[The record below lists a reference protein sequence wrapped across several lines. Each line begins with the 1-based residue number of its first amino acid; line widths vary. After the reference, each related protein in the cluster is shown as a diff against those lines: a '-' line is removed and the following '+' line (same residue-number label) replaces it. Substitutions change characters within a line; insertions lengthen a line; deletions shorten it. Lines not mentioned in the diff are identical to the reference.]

1 MINLH
6 ELKAMNT
13 SLIKYECAHH
23 EKQPLS
29 FPSTLLLSPSQKC
42 NFRCRTCMQRH
53 TGEELPPETLKKI
66 EAILPYVSLVDF
78 VGGEPLL
85 LDSFD
90 RVIDWGAKY
99 GCKLETVTNGVLLN
113 ERWRERI
120 VENMTNIRVSVDG
133 ATPKT
138 YEYVRRYPNLK
149 KVLSNIAKLAL
160 LKVQRD
166 SPTPLIELNFV
177 AMRANIKELP
187 ALTVMAADLGVQA
200 IRVIYMMA
208 HNEELAKQSLYFCQE
223 QSDAYMTKAI
233 AMGQEVGVRVQV
245 PGLFRDAGKAAQGG
259 HQNYCVGPWH
269 FLGVEHNGDAKICC
283 GGAPHFGNLNTMSF
297 REFWSNKKLRNL
309 RRVINTPNQPLYC
322 KNCHHGGHNLKSWGK
337 HITRKADYK
346 AAAAALGVAE
356 PIEESAHATA
366 I

>member
-1 MINLH
+1 
-6 ELKAMNT
+6 MNDF
-13 SLIKYECAHH
+13 LIKYESAHH
-23 EKQPLS
+23 EQQPHS
-29 FPSTLLLSPSQKC
+29 FPCTLLLSPSQKC
-42 NFRCRTCMQRH
+42 NFRCRTCVQRH
-53 TGEELPPETLKKI
+53 TSEELPPETLKKL
-66 EAILPYVSLVDF
+66 EAILPYVIWVDF

-90 RVIDWGAKY
+90 QVIDWGSKY

-113 ERWRERI
+113 DRWRERI
-120 VENMTNIRVSVDG
+120 VENMTNIRISVDG
-133 ATPKT
+133 ATQKT

-160 LKVQRD
+160 LKVQRG
-166 SPTPLIELNFV
+166 STTPIIEINFV
-177 AMRANIKELP
+177 AMKANIKELP

-223 QSDAYMTKAI
+223 QSDAYMAKAV
-233 AMGQEVGVRVQV
+233 AMGEKVGVEVKV
-245 PGLFRDAGKAAQGG
+245 PGLFRDTDETAQGEP
-259 HQNYCVGPWH
+259 QSSCAGPWH

-283 GGAPHFGNLNTMSF
+283 GGAPPFGNLNTMSF

-309 RRVINTPNQPLYC
+309 RRVINTPDQPTYC
-322 KNCHHGGHNLKSWGK
+322 KNCYHGGHNLKRRGK
-337 HITRKADYK
+337 HIPREADYR
-346 AAAAALGVAE
+346 AAATALGVAE
-356 PIEESAHATA
+356 PVEESAHAAA